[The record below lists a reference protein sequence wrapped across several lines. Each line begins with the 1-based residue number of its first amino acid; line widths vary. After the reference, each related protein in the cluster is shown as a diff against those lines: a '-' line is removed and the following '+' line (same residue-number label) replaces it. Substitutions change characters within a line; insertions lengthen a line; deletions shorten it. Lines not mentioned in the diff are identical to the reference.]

1 MTTCVSKLE
10 KEINKYTA
18 HFLNKTCWNL
28 KQPFL
33 LPNIYNNNSTNH
45 THGGQQP
52 EKTYFHF
59 NAFRWSKHQLNIIS
73 WNPFTHKLATVPRD
87 CFPFQPY
94 LFWNR
99 CYTSKLI
106 SLWRSTLFSIS
117 TSLLWVRALRTS
129 PSGQSFP
136 KGNNQSP
143 QIAAYRGRFRWQLT
157 LLGLIF
163 LQFIMCQHV
172 GSINNLLHQ
181 IGRKKWFLLLFK
193 VIKPFKK
200 EV

>member
-1 MTTCVSKLE
+1 MTTCISKIGKGNRQIYCTLY
-10 KEINKYTA
+10 KWNVLKSKTA
-18 HFLNKTCWNL
+18 
-28 KQPFL
+28 FL
-33 LPNIYNNNSTNH
+33 LPNTYNNNNINH

-73 WNPFTHKLATVPRD
+73 WNPFTRELATVPRD

-117 TSLLWVRALRTS
+117 AGLLWVRALRTS

-136 KGNNQSP
+136 QRNNQSL

-163 LQFIMCQHV
+163 YSL
-172 GSINNLLHQ
+172 
-181 IGRKKWFLLLFK
+181 
-193 VIKPFKK
+193 
-200 EV
+200 